1 MELLNI
7 SQFDSD
13 VLALICHL
21 MDGAL
26 IFQVCIKS
34 LMSCM
39 NLQLGLER
47 NQPQSHFSIQ
57 LCVCVFFND
66 YLELFGS
73 QDNFPKTYIDSTYNL
88 LWRQNIKL
96 IPFYIKTIFKCFFF

>member
-7 SQFDSD
+7 SQFNISQFNISQSDLD
-13 VLALICHL
+13 VLALIRYL
-21 MDGAL
+21 VDGAL

-34 LMSCM
+34 LMSCV

-57 LCVCVFFND
+57 FCVFFV
-66 YLELFGS
+66 LF
-73 QDNFPKTYIDSTYNL
+73 
-88 LWRQNIKL
+88 
-96 IPFYIKTIFKCFFF
+96 